1 MRIFNRLKKI
11 QIILIIF
18 LLTSVFGMSLFAQES
33 TGKFKQRLEWNAD
46 KNALEYKVEIRSG
59 GKTVQT
65 FTTSD
70 NFVNLNLTS
79 GSYDYRIT
87 VYDLLGRVQDVT
99 SWQPFEISKASLP
112 LFNNLEKTADFDVA
126 SGNKIQ
132 LPVEVENI
140 SAGAK
145 VSLVNVKT
153 GKSVAGTLVMQ
164 GGAAGLSEVGKAH
177 AEFPLVDADEWKL
190 VVRNPSGLSAES
202 ESITITT
209 FDSKAIAAAEAKRLA
224 AEEKEREKLE
234 KEAAELAEKEQ
245 KEQEKLERE
254 MAEQAEREEQK
265 RLAEEKA
272 AEEAEQKR
280 MEEIARQEEELAKA
294 EEREKETEERK
305 KRKTVGFEAK
315 GGAALAVNLFD
326 ADILNTKTDDP
337 LTNDSMPDNMT
348 LAPYAAISFVPDFG
362 WFIKPGF
369 EVSGGALM
377 FENRSAPFASKP
389 WEYRMYFTFM
399 FAQGN
404 LIAQIPPFTA
414 AREKFFINIKAGGGL
429 LGIEMT
435 SEYYS
440 DERPKKKSSYFYPK
454 LNAGLSLEVVPL
466 KHLVIEAGADYNKV
480 LSSKVNISYLMPYF
494 TLGVRF

>member
-18 LLTSVFGMSLFAQES
+18 LLTSVCGMPLFAQES

-153 GKSVAGTLVMQ
+153 GKTVAGTLVMQ

-177 AEFPLVDADEWKL
+177 AEFPLVDAGEWKL

-280 MEEIARQEEELAKA
+280 LEELAR
-294 EEREKETEERK
+294 EEEKEARQP
-305 KRKTVGFEAK
+305 RKTVGFEAK
-315 GGAALAVNLFD
+315 VGAALAVDTFN

-337 LTNDSMPDNMT
+337 LTNDSMPDNIT
-348 LAPYAAISFVPDFG
+348 PAAYAALSFVPDFG

-369 EVSGGALM
+369 ELSGGAFM
-377 FENRSAPFASKP
+377 FEHRSDPFASKP
-389 WEYRMYFTFM
+389 WEYRQYFTMSFI
-399 FAQGN
+399 QGN

-414 AREKFFINIKAGGGL
+414 AREKFFINLKAGGGL

-454 LNAGLSLEVVPL
+454 LNAGLSLEVVPF

>member
-18 LLTSVFGMSLFAQES
+18 LLTSVCGMSLFAQES

-46 KNALEYKVEIRSG
+46 KNALEYKVEIRSS

-99 SWQPFEISKASLP
+99 SWQHFEISKASLP

-140 SAGAK
+140 SADAK

-153 GKSVAGTLVMQ
+153 GKTVAGTLVMQ

-177 AEFPLVDADEWKL
+177 AEFPLVDAGEWKL

-272 AEEAEQKR
+272 AEEAE
-280 MEEIARQEEELAKA
+280 
-294 EEREKETEERK
+294 RK
-305 KRKTVGFEAK
+305 KRKTVGLEVK
-315 GGAALAVNLFD
+315 GGASLTVNLFD

-362 WFIKPGF
+362 WFIKPGV

-404 LIAQIPPFTA
+404 LIAQIPPIKV
-414 AREKFFINIKAGGGL
+414 AREKFFINLKAGGGL

-435 SEYYS
+435 TEYFS

-454 LNAGLSLEVVPL
+454 LNAGLSLEVVPF